1 MAELSSFL
9 AWLGR
14 GFISSPVFYLQIIN
28 KQKQR
33 RKARG
38 FLKRIYGRQI
48 DTDIRD
54 SYVALFQLAFFA
66 FDTTHLFGTHTH
78 THNTRHKKCSWN
90 DDVFGYHEVHVAWSA
105 SQPRSVREPS
115 PRGNLTLG
123 LSLCSSRDASNT
135 HTARCRCGRSQR
147 LLLATQRITSR

>member
-66 FDTTHLFGTHTH
+66 FDTTHLFGTHT
-78 THNTRHKKCSWN
+78 THATRNVLGMMTCSVITKC
-90 DDVFGYHEVHVAWSA
+90 
-105 SQPRSVREPS
+105 
-115 PRGNLTLG
+115 T
-123 LSLCSSRDASNT
+123 
-135 HTARCRCGRSQR
+135 
-147 LLLATQRITSR
+147 